1 MNIRLSLNKLHVPVD
16 HFTFSGGEEQVK
28 IDTHYVPKGSIGFVD
43 IFARIKNSQDVMCLM
58 MLVDAVNRLG
68 NLDVGVKKVLHL
80 PYIPYARQDRVM
92 NPGEALSVKV
102 FATMINSLGFH
113 KVIVDDPHSDVSAAL
128 IDNVKIRSQT
138 DLFLNMKF
146 DFDLLTDESL
156 VLVAP
161 DAGARKKTQKVADT
175 LELSVVE
182 AGKIRDVSTGA
193 ITGTTVFGDVG
204 GKTCLIVDDIC
215 DGGFTF
221 TNLAQAL
228 KAAGAKRVILYVT
241 HGIFSRGKEFIL
253 DGGVDEIYAYYDWSE
268 NF

>member
-16 HFTFSGGEEQVK
+16 HFTFSGGEEQIK
-28 IDTHYVPKGSIGFVD
+28 IDMRHVPHGSIGFVD
-43 IFARIKNSQDVMCLM
+43 IFARLKNSQDVMCLAL
-58 MLVDAVNRLG
+58 LVDAVNRLG
-68 NLDVGVKKVLHL
+68 NFDVGVEKVLHL

-92 NPGEALSVKV
+92 NPGESLSVKV
-102 FATMINSLGFH
+102 FAAMINSLGFH
-113 KVIVDDPHSDVSAAL
+113 KVIVDDPHSDVSVAL
-128 IDNVKIRSQT
+128 IDNVKIRSQAE
-138 DLFLNMKF
+138 LFLGMNF
-146 DFDLLTDESL
+146 DFNLLKSL
-156 VLVAP
+156 VLIAP
-161 DAGARKKTQKVADT
+161 DAGARKKAQKVADA
-175 LELSVVE
+175 LDLCVVE
-182 AGKIRDVSTGA
+182 AGKVRDVSTGA
-193 ITGTTVFGDVG
+193 ITGTTVFGDVD

-253 DGGVDEIYAYYDWSE
+253 DGGVDEIYAYYDWTE

>member
-16 HFTFSGGEEQVK
+16 HFTFSGGEEQIK
-28 IDTHYVPKGSIGFVD
+28 IDMRHVPHGSIGFVD
-43 IFARIKNSQDVMCLM
+43 IFARLKNSQDVMCLEL
-58 MLVDAVNRLG
+58 LVDAVNRLG
-68 NLDVGVKKVLHL
+68 NLDVGVEKVLHL

-92 NPGEALSVKV
+92 NSGESLSVKV
-102 FATMINSLGFH
+102 FATKINSLGFH

-128 IDNVKIRSQT
+128 IDNVKIRSQAE
-138 DLFLNMKF
+138 LFLGMNF
-146 DFDLLTDESL
+146 DFNLLSDKL
-156 VLVAP
+156 VLIAP
-161 DAGARKKTQKVADT
+161 DAGARKKAQKVADA
-175 LELSVVE
+175 LDLCVVE
-182 AGKIRDVSTGA
+182 AGKVRDVSTGA
-193 ITGTTVFGDVG
+193 ITGTTVFGDVD

-253 DGGVDEIYAYYDWSE
+253 DGGVDEIYAYYDWTE